1 MTRRFVAIAL
11 ATVYLLAGGLLV
23 QAQQRTYRGTYQ
35 SVRQVILG
43 LENRA
48 NLFRN
53 SMDDWSRRTTAI
65 YNSNDDIL
73 ATVRDFN
80 DSVRQLRDSF
90 ERREA
95 TTFEVQDVLTRAS
108 RIDDFVRRNSVDV
121 RVQNYWTS
129 MRTDLNQ
136 LANAFNLTWQTSA
149 YYPPNNYPGGYQ
161 DQYGFQTLTGTYT
174 VDRSRS
180 DDARA
185 VAERAA
191 RNLTYNERSRVIDL
205 VSRRLDPPDQLA
217 LDVRGR
223 TVTMASTRAPQVTF
237 DADGRDRVETTPS
250 GRTIHLHASL
260 NGNQLIVNS
269 TGDRGNEFTATFQPL
284 DNGRTLRVTRRIF
297 LTELNQPV
305 EVHSTYQRTSDVA
318 RFDIYNPQNVTQYP
332 ATASGSFIIPDGAR
346 VVGILQTPLS
356 TRTAAAGDRFTLR
369 VTEPAEFRDAMI
381 EGHVADIGRS
391 SRLSGRSLMTLDF
404 DDIRMRDGRTYQFA
418 GLVENIN
425 TRNGDMVRVDTEGTI
440 RDQSQTAR
448 TEERAAIGTAVG
460 AIIGAI
466 AGGGRGAAIGA
477 ILGAGAGAGSIYAEG
492 RNDLYLDRGT
502 EVVIRAGAPY
512 MGPR

>member
-1 MTRRFVAIAL
+1 MTRRFVTIAL
-11 ATVYLLAGGLLV
+11 TTLCLLAGGLLA
-23 QAQQRTYRGTYQ
+23 QAQQRAYRGTYQ
-35 SVRQVILG
+35 SVQQVILR
-43 LENRA
+43 LENSA

-53 SMDDWSRRTTAI
+53 SMDDWSRRSTVT
-65 YNSNDDIL
+65 YNSNEDIL
-73 ATVRDFN
+73 ATVGEFN
-80 DSVRQLRDSF
+80 DSVGQLRDSF
-90 ERREA
+90 DRRAA
-95 TTFEVQDVLTRAS
+95 TTVEVQDVLTRATQ
-108 RIDDFVRRNSVDV
+108 IDDFMRRNTVDV
-121 RVQNYWTS
+121 RAQNYWTS
-129 MRTDLNQ
+129 IRTDLNQ
-136 LANAFNLTWQTSA
+136 LANAFNLSWQTSA
-149 YYPPNNYPGGYQ
+149 YYPPYNYPGGYQ

-191 RNLTYNERSRVIDL
+191 GYLTYNERSRVIDV

-217 LDVRGR
+217 LDVHGR
-223 TVTMASTRAPQVTF
+223 TVTMASTRAQEVTF
-237 DADGRDRVETTPS
+237 DADGRDRIETSPS
-250 GRTIHLHASL
+250 GRTIHSRASL

-269 TGDRGNEFTATFQPL
+269 TGDRGNEFTATFQTF

-297 LTELNQPV
+297 LSELNQPL

-318 RFDIYNPQNVTQYP
+318 RFDIYDPQNVTQLP

-356 TRTAAAGDRFTLR
+356 TRTAATGDRFTLR
-369 VTEPAEFRDAMI
+369 LTEPAEFRDSI
-381 EGHVADIGRS
+381 VEGHVADMARS
-391 SRLSGRSLMTLDF
+391 SRLSGRSLMTLNF

-418 GLVENIN
+418 GVVENID
-425 TRNGDMVRVDTEGTI
+425 TRTGEIVRVDTEGTI
-440 RDQSQTAR
+440 RDQNQTSR

-477 ILGAGAGAGSIYAEG
+477 VLGAGAGAGSIYAEG

-502 EVVIRAGAPY
+502 EVVIRASAPY
-512 MGPR
+512 AGPR